1 MKALIISRGVPTA
14 KAPLNGIFEWDQALA
29 LKNANVDVAF
39 LALDFRKITEKR
51 FWGTRRYVRDGIAVF
66 ELSLPT
72 GIYRR
77 GLPIL
82 QALCNSMY
90 QKVVH
95 YWGRPDVLHT
105 HFYFMGAIA
114 AKLPKLTG
122 IPMVHTEHSSKLNKS
137 LESISS
143 LDKKLANKAFA
154 AASVITAVST
164 AYTDRLCQNFGIKA
178 QVVPN
183 VLALAS
189 PKRSLSLS
197 NLCARQA
204 QSQTCLNY
212 AEPQPKIFK
221 GPFGLCQDSTL
232 TNQITESPNHR
243 LTNFT
248 WISVGRLI
256 ASKGMST
263 LLDAFANTL
272 QQCPNQQ
279 LWIIGDGPQKV
290 VLQNQIQQ
298 LHLTDKVKL
307 LGAMPRNK
315 VQECLANAHAF
326 VLLSESETFGVS
338 YIEALA
344 MGLPVVATA
353 CGGPSDFVNDSN
365 GLMVP
370 IGDAA
375 TASVAMQNIA
385 NQYAIYNREQLSK
398 NIVQKYQPSA
408 VAKQLKEMYT
418 TVCGKISL

>member
-1 MKALIISRGVPTA
+1 MKVLIISRGAPTA

-39 LALDFRKITEKR
+39 LALDFRKIIEKR

-82 QALCNSMY
+82 QALCSRMY
-90 QKVVH
+90 KKVVRH
-95 YWGRPDVLHT
+95 WGKPDVLHT

-114 AKLPKLTG
+114 AKLPKLAG
-122 IPMVHTEHSSKLNKS
+122 IPMVHTEHSSKLNKP
-137 LESISS
+137 LAAISS
-143 LDKKLANKAFA
+143 LDKKLAQKAFA

-164 AYTDRLCQNFGIKA
+164 AYANKLHQNFNIKA

-189 PKRSLSLS
+189 PKRSS
-197 NLCARQA
+197 
-204 QSQTCLNY
+204 
-212 AEPQPKIFK
+212 
-221 GPFGLCQDSTL
+221 
-232 TNQITESPNHR
+232 QITESPNHR

-256 ASKGMST
+256 QPKGFDILLEAFEQT
-263 LLDAFANTL
+263 LKEDA
-272 QQCPNQQ
+272 NQQ
-279 LWIIGDGPQKV
+279 LQIVGDGPYRGA
-290 VLQNQIQQ
+290 LQTKIQQ

-338 YIEALA
+338 YIEAMA
-344 MGLPVVATA
+344 MGLPVVATN
-353 CGGPSDFVNDSN
+353 CGGPSDFVNESN
-365 GLMVP
+365 GCLVP
-370 IGDAA
+370 VGHVAQA
-375 TASVAMQNIA
+375 TAAMNRVREH
-385 NQYAIYNREQLSK
+385 YSTYNLQQIS
-398 NIVQKYQPSA
+398 NDICQKYSPA
-408 VAKQLKEMYT
+408 MVAHRLT
-418 TVCGKISL
+418 TIYQSVL

>member
-95 YWGRPDVLHT
+95 HWGRPDVLHT
-105 HFYFMGAIA
+105 HFYFIGAIA

-143 LDKKLANKAFA
+143 LDKKLAKKAFD

-164 AYTDRLCQNFGIKA
+164 AYASVLAQNFAVRA
-178 QVVPN
+178 QVLPN
-183 VLALAS
+183 VVA
-189 PKRSLSLS
+189 LSLS
-197 NLCARQA
+197 GTFSL
-204 QSQTCLNY
+204 SGTSTSSVTEG
-212 AEPQPKIFK
+212 EP
-221 GPFGLCQDSTL
+221 
-232 TNQITESPNHR
+232 ITP
-243 LTNFT
+243 FT
-248 WISVGRLI
+248 WVSVGRLI
-256 ASKGMST
+256 QPKGFDT
-263 LLDAFANTL
+263 LLEAFAQTL
-272 QQCPNQQ
+272 KEDANQQ
-279 LWIIGDGPQKV
+279 LQIVGDGPYRGA
-290 VLQNQIQQ
+290 LQTKIQQ

-307 LGAMPRNK
+307 LGAMPREQ
-315 VQECLANAHAF
+315 VQAHLTNAHAF

-344 MGLPVVATA
+344 MGLPVVATN

-398 NIVQKYQPSA
+398 DIVQKYQPSA

>member
-51 FWGTRRYVRDGIAVF
+51 FWGIRRYVRDGIAVF

-82 QALCNSMY
+82 QALCSRMY
-90 QKVVH
+90 KKVVH
-95 YWGRPDVLHT
+95 HWGRPDVLHT

-122 IPMVHTEHSSKLNKS
+122 IPMVHTEHSSKLNKP

-143 LDKKLANKAFA
+143 LDKKLAKKAFA

-164 AYTDRLCQNFGIKA
+164 AYADRLCQNFGIKA

-197 NLCARQA
+197 
-204 QSQTCLNY
+204 
-212 AEPQPKIFK
+212 K
-221 GPFGLCQDSTL
+221 G
-232 TNQITESPNHR
+232 

-290 VLQNQIQQ
+290 VLQNQIEQ
-298 LHLTDKVKL
+298 LGIQDKVEL

-398 NIVQKYQPSA
+398 DIVQKYQPSA